1 MCDHQPQCPPIEARD
16 REAARTVHRHP
27 EQGWSRL
34 CNGLV
39 LFDDGGELLP
49 SGRVVPPTVSPV
61 APYPRRSHDAG
72 AVVTGAVVTGAVV
85 TGAVVAAEA
94 MAAA

>member
-1 MCDHQPQCPPIEARD
+1 MCDHQPPCPPIEARD

-49 SGRVVPPTVSPV
+49 SGRVVPPTVVPV
-61 APYPRRSHDAG
+61 VPNPRRSFDAAAAA
-72 AVVTGAVVTGAVV
+72 AVV
-85 TGAVVAAEA
+85 AEA

>member
-1 MCDHQPQCPPIEARD
+1 MCDHQPPCPPIEARD

-49 SGRVVPPTVSPV
+49 SGRVVPPRVSPV
-61 APYPRRSHDAG
+61 VPYPRRPLDAAMAVAG
-72 AVVTGAVVTGAVV
+72 AA
-85 TGAVVAAEA
+85 VAAEA

>member
-1 MCDHQPQCPPIEARD
+1 MCEHQPPCPPVEARD

-49 SGRVVPPTVSPV
+49 SGRVVPPATVPV
-61 APYPRRSHDAG
+61 TVPVIPSARRPVG
-72 AVVTGAVVTGAVV
+72 
-85 TGAVVAAEA
+85 AEA
-94 MAAA
+94 MAVA

>member
-1 MCDHQPQCPPIEARD
+1 MCDHQPPCPPIEARD

-49 SGRVVPPTVSPV
+49 SGLVVAPV
-61 APYPRRSHDAG
+61 VPYPRRPLDAG
-72 AVVTGAVVTGAVV
+72 AAGAGT
-85 TGAVVAAEA
+85 VVAAEA
-94 MAAA
+94 LAAA

>member
-49 SGRVVPPTVSPV
+49 SGLVVPPAVAPV
-61 APYPRRSHDAG
+61 VPYPRRSIGAGLAG
-72 AVVTGAVVTGAVV
+72 AGAA
-85 TGAVVAAEA
+85 VAAEV

>member
-1 MCDHQPQCPPIEARD
+1 MCDHQPPCPPIEARD

-49 SGRVVPPTVSPV
+49 SGRAVPPVPL
-61 APYPRRSHDAG
+61 PRRAS
-72 AVVTGAVVTGAVV
+72 
-85 TGAVVAAEA
+85 AAETGPGTVGSAGA
-94 MAAA
+94 MAAATA